1 MAGQQTVTA
10 IDPYA
15 NKDVPWLLRSHAETR
30 GDAVFLAWE
39 PFAGPPREWTFAQ
52 FHGEVRAIAAGL
64 LARGLKQGDRLLIH
78 ASNSPEFLLAW
89 YACAMLGVV
98 AVTTNPRC
106 AAAEVAYFIQ
116 HSGARAAVVESSY
129 LDLID
134 ETGAAL
140 DWLVAIPADE
150 PDAAL
155 PAGTDH
161 FDSLRGDP
169 ATLVTPQLGPMTPLS
184 VQYTSGTTSRP
195 KGVVW
200 THANALWAGQIG
212 AAHNQLRSEDV
223 ALVFTPLCHA
233 NAMSWGHLPMLWI
246 GGKVVL
252 QPRFSASRFW
262 PVSLKHQCTWGNV
275 IPFAIQAIA
284 DQPVPRHSFRH
295 WVVGAHGLGGLDRH
309 FGLGVLGAWG
319 MTETV
324 THGTF
329 TPPHLPAPDRSI
341 GLPAP
346 EYEIKVVDEQGAP
359 VAIGETGLLKIRGL
373 RGRALFLEYL
383 NDSAATAASFD
394 ADGWFD
400 TGDRVCQVE
409 QGQLRFADRAKDM
422 LKIGAENVAASEIEA
437 VIATV
442 PGVIEPA
449 VVGRPHPMLDEEP
462 VAFVRAAAPSPDLA
476 EAILAACRSQL
487 AGFKV
492 PAEVRFMEEFPRSEL
507 NKVSKKDLRELAK
520 ADRSRAD

>member
-1 MAGQQTVTA
+1 MFNSQVSQTVTA
-10 IDPYA
+10 LDPYA
-15 NKDVPWLLRSHAETR
+15 DKDVHWLLRTHAETR
-30 GDAVFLAWE
+30 GDSVFLAWE
-39 PFAGPPREWTFAQ
+39 PFAQAPREWTYAHFYAD
-52 FHGEVRAIAAGL
+52 VRKVAAAL
-64 LARGLKQGDRLLIH
+64 RDRGLERGDRLLIH
-78 ASNSPEFLLAW
+78 AGNSPEFLLAW
-89 YACAMLGVV
+89 YACALLGVV

-106 AAAEVAYFIQ
+106 AAAEVAYFIE
-116 HSGARAAVVESSY
+116 HSRARAALVESTY
-129 LDLID
+129 LDLIAQ
-134 ETGAAL
+134 TGARL
-140 DWLVAIPADE
+140 DWIVAIPADGD
-150 PDAAL
+150 DAPL
-155 PAGTDH
+155 PGHVAP
-161 FDSLRGDP
+161 FASLRGDD
-169 ATLVTPQLGPMTPLS
+169 AALVTQPHDPMTPLS

-200 THANALWAGQIG
+200 THANALWAAQIG
-212 AAHNQLRSEDV
+212 AAHNQLRSDDV

-233 NAMSWGHLPMLWI
+233 NAMSWGHLPMLWT

-262 PVSLKHQCTWGNV
+262 PVAMRHRCTWGNV
-275 IPFAIQAIA
+275 IPFAIQALA
-284 DQPVPRHSFRH
+284 GQEVPRHHFRH
-295 WVVGAHGLGGLDRH
+295 WVVGAANFGGLDEH
-309 FGLGVLGAWG
+309 FRVGIVGAWG

-329 TPPHLPAPDRSI
+329 TPPQLPAPERSI

-346 EYEIKVVDEQGAP
+346 EYEVQIVGPDGAP
-359 VAIGETGLLKIRGL
+359 VAHGETGLLKVRGL

-383 NDSAATAASFD
+383 NDPAATAASFD

-400 TGDRVCQVE
+400 TGDRVYQVAD
-409 QGQLRFADRAKDM
+409 GHLRFADRAKDM

-442 PGVIEPA
+442 PGVLEPA

-476 EAILAACRSQL
+476 DAILAACRAQL

-492 PAEVRFMEEFPRSEL
+492 PVEVRFMDEFPRSEL

-520 ADRSRAD
+520 AG

>member
-1 MAGQQTVTA
+1 MTA
-10 IDPYA
+10 LDPYA
-15 NKDVPWLLRSHAETR
+15 DKDLPWLLRTQAEAR
-30 GDAVFLAWE
+30 GNVAFLAWE
-39 PFAGPPREWTFAQ
+39 PFNGSPREWTFAQ
-52 FHGEVRAIAAGL
+52 FHGEVRDVAAGL
-64 LARGLKQGDRLLIH
+64 QARGLKQGDKLLIH
-78 ASNSPEFLLAW
+78 AGNSPDFLLAW
-89 YACAMLGVV
+89 YACALLGVV

-106 AAAEVAYFIQ
+106 AAAEVACFIA
-116 HSGARAAVVESSY
+116 HSGARAAVVESTY
-129 LDLID
+129 LDLIAA
-134 ETGAAL
+134 TGATL

-150 PDAAL
+150 PDVAL
-155 PAGTDH
+155 PPGTAH
-161 FDSLRGDP
+161 FDSLRSDG
-169 ATLVTPQLGPMTPLS
+169 AGLVTRPLGPMTPLS

-212 AAHNQLRSEDV
+212 AAHNQLRPDDIS
-223 ALVFTPLCHA
+223 LVFTPLCHA

-262 PVSLKHQCTWGNV
+262 PVALKHQCTWGNV

-284 DQPVPRHSFRH
+284 DQPVPDHAFRH
-295 WVVGAHGLGGLDRH
+295 WVVGAAGLGGLDRH
-309 FGLGVLGAWG
+309 FRVGILGAWG

-329 TPPHLPAPDRSI
+329 TPPHLPAPDRAI

-346 EYEIKVVDEQGAP
+346 EYEVKIVDEQGAP
-359 VAIGETGLLKIRGL
+359 APFGKTGLLKIRGL

-383 NDSAATAASFD
+383 NDPAATAASFD
-394 ADGWFD
+394 AEGWFD
-400 TGDRVCQVE
+400 TGDRVYQIE
-409 QGQLRFADRAKDM
+409 HGHLRFADRAKDM

-442 PGVIEPA
+442 PGVLEPA

-476 EAILAACRSQL
+476 DAILAACRAQL
-487 AGFKV
+487 ALFKV
-492 PAEVRFMEEFPRSEL
+492 PVEVRFMEEFPRSEL
-507 NKVSKKDLRELAK
+507 NKVSKKDLRDLA
-520 ADRSRAD
+520 RAG

>member
-1 MAGQQTVTA
+1 MTA

-15 NKDVPWLLRSHAETR
+15 DKNLPWLLQTQAETR

-39 PFAGPPREWTFAQ
+39 PFAGEPREWTFAA
-52 FHGEVRAIAAGL
+52 FHAEVRDVAAAL
-64 LARGLKQGDRLLIH
+64 SERGLAGGDKLLIH
-78 ASNSPEFLLAW
+78 ANNSPEFLLAW

-106 AAAEVAYFIQ
+106 AAAEVAYFIA
-116 HSGARAAVVESSY
+116 HSGARAAIVESPY
-129 LDLID
+129 LDLIAQTGAQLD
-134 ETGAAL
+134 WIAAVPADGDSAPLPAGIVPFAELRGHGAAL
-140 DWLVAIPADE
+140 
-150 PDAAL
+150 
-155 PAGTDH
+155 
-161 FDSLRGDP
+161 
-169 ATLVTPQLGPMTPLS
+169 VTSPHGAMTPLS

-200 THANALWAGQIG
+200 THANALWAAQIG
-212 AAHNQLRSEDV
+212 AAHNQLRSDDV
-223 ALVFTPLCHA
+223 SLVFTPLCHA
-233 NAMSWGHLPMLWI
+233 NAMSWGHLPMLWA

-262 PVSLKHQCTWGNV
+262 PVALRHGCTWGNV

-295 WVVGAHGLGGLDRH
+295 WVVGAAGLGGLDQH
-309 FGLGVLGAWG
+309 FGVAILGAWG

-329 TPPHLPAPDRSI
+329 TPPQLPAPDRSI

-346 EYEIKVVDEQGAP
+346 EYEVKIVDESGVP
-359 VAIGETGLLKIRGL
+359 VAGGETGLLKIRGL

-383 NDSAATAASFD
+383 NDPAATAASFD

-400 TGDRVCQVE
+400 TGDRVYQVG
-409 QGQLRFADRAKDM
+409 QGYLRFADRAKDM

-437 VIATV
+437 VIAAV

-476 EAILAACRSQL
+476 EAILAACRAQL
-487 AGFKV
+487 AAFKV

-507 NKVSKKDLRELAK
+507 NKVSKKDLRDMA
-520 ADRSRAD
+520 RSG

>member
-1 MAGQQTVTA
+1 MGSELESEPTVSA

-15 NKDVPWLLRSHAETR
+15 DKDVPWLLRSHAETR
-30 GDAVFLAWE
+30 GDSVFLAWE
-39 PFAGPPREWTFAQ
+39 PFEDDPREWTYGQ
-52 FHGEVRAIAAGL
+52 FHAEVRDLAAALRARG
-64 LARGLKQGDRLLIH
+64 LARGDKLLIH
-78 ASNSPEFLLAW
+78 AGNSPEFLLAW

-116 HSGARAAVVESSY
+116 HSGARAAIVESTY
-129 LDLID
+129 LGLIAQ
-134 ETGAAL
+134 TGARLEWIA
-140 DWLVAIPADE
+140 AFPADG
-150 PDAAL
+150 DRAAL
-155 PAGTDH
+155 PAGIVP
-161 FDSLRGDP
+161 FASLRGDG
-169 ATLVTPQLGPMTPLS
+169 AALVAEPLEAMTPLS

-212 AAHNQLRSEDV
+212 AAHNQLRSDDV
-223 ALVFTPLCHA
+223 SLVFTPLCHA
-233 NAMSWGHLPMLWI
+233 NAMSWGHLPMLWT

-262 PVSLKHQCTWGNV
+262 PVALKHGCTWGNV

-284 DQPVPRHSFRH
+284 EQAVPQHSFRQ
-295 WVVGAHGLGGLDRH
+295 WVVGAAGLGGLDKH
-309 FGLGVLGAWG
+309 FRVAILGAWG

-329 TPPHLPAPDRSI
+329 TPPQLPAPDRSI

-346 EYEIKVVDEQGAP
+346 EYEVKIVDEQGAP
-359 VAIGETGLLKIRGL
+359 VKVGETGLLKIRGT

-383 NDSAATAASFD
+383 DDPAATAASFD
-394 ADGWFD
+394 VDGWFD
-400 TGDRVCQVE
+400 TGDRVYQVE
-409 QGQLRFADRAKDM
+409 QGHLRFADRAKDM

-437 VIATV
+437 VIAMV
-442 PGVIEPA
+442 PGVLEAA

-476 EAILAACRSQL
+476 DAILAACRAQL

-492 PAEVRFMEEFPRSEL
+492 PAAVRFMEEFPRSEL
-507 NKVSKKDLRELAK
+507 NKVSKKDLRELA
-520 ADRSRAD
+520 REG